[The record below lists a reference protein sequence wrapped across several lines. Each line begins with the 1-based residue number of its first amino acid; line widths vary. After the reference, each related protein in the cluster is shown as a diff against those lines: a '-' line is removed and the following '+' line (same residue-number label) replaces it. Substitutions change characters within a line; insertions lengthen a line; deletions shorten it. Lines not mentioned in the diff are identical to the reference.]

1 MTLLARRRPPTGS
14 PSRRECPNRIPAI
27 GTAMALVSMKFPTAK
42 LRRGSPDVCPRPGA
56 ARKIE
61 NYYVFPMGSGFCAVG
76 QSRTP
81 TAMVAANWRG
91 CDVGVIAYAVGLDA
105 ARGFPRG
112 DPHRPI
118 RAHARFA
125 GLEHLRNRDAPLSV
139 RAWNRNCADQR
150 SRRLAH
156 SRRDLSI
163 GVAASLAAGPLCRV
177 APGSPPPW
185 RCSLAR
191 SIMLRHRMHRW
202 QRRGWP
208 RSSMRLTSY

>member
-1 MTLLARRRPPTGS
+1 MRGCGRRPP
-14 PSRRECPNRIPAI
+14 RRRDVECPNRTPAT
-27 GTAMALVSMKFPTAK
+27 GTAN
-42 LRRGSPDVCPRPGA
+42 GSRVHEISDRKIA
-56 ARKIE
+56 ARFSGRLPTTRCGE
-61 NYYVFPMGSGFCAVG
+61 EDRRLLCFPMGTGFCAVG

-150 SRRLAH
+150 SQRLAH